1 MDTSLK
7 RRLAQDEANCDEDR
21 SDVGEPAMKVQ
32 RGLADLATVGSL
44 AQDDEDDRCDIAG
57 EVDKALIES
66 DTILATS
73 VEPCDNDHPASVSS
87 PSASQPLVFDIL
99 GNELVIKIFSYLPVK
114 DLLRS
119 CCRVCRKWY
128 KLSRAP
134 ELWRHV
140 TLDVNK
146 LGLKRGMDYRP
157 TLITDD
163 IFTNLTSLSEGIVN
177 VDLSD
182 CNALSVGE
190 KEQVEACF
198 RCLEQ

>member
-1 MDTSLK
+1 MGHAAAVMGT
-7 RRLAQDEANCDEDR
+7 
-21 SDVGEPAMKVQ
+21 
-32 RGLADLATVGSL
+32 
-44 AQDDEDDRCDIAG
+44 
-57 EVDKALIES
+57 
-66 DTILATS
+66 
-73 VEPCDNDHPASVSS
+73 
-87 PSASQPLVFDIL
+87 PSCPQPLVFDNL
-99 GNELVIKIFSYLPVK
+99 SNELIIKIFSQLPMK

-119 CCRVCRKWY
+119 CCRVSRKWRT
-128 KLSRAP
+128 LSRAP

-163 IFTNLTSLSEGIVN
+163 ILTNSTSLSEGILN

-190 KEQVEACF
+190 KE
-198 RCLEQ
+198 